1 MPILIGITLITF
13 FIMYAAPGSPTD
25 SLDFNPTITAEAR
38 ARLESLYGLDRPV
51 HIQYFNWLRR
61 LAVLDFGNSFRDG
74 RPAMSKIAERL
85 PATILLNI
93 LALGFSFILAL
104 IVGVFSALKK
114 YSLAER
120 ILTVITF
127 ICFAVP
133 SFWVA
138 LLLMIFFGLYLGW
151 LPISGLV
158 SFNFESMTFI
168 QQAWDLS
175 RHLILPVFVLSI
187 SSFAALSRYIGSGLL
202 DELKADYIKTAYAKG
217 LTKNKVVFKH
227 AFKNS
232 MLPLITILGLSL
244 PGLVGGSFI
253 IETIFSYPGMG
264 RLGFEAIMT
273 RDYPVIMGVSVIAAV
288 LTLAG
293 NIIADITYGL
303 ADPRVKYE

>member
-1 MPILIGITLITF
+1 
-13 FIMYAAPGSPTD
+13 MYAAPGSPTD